1 MSYGAGRYWITF
13 NGEIYNYPELRKK
26 CQDSGHTFGT
36 HSDTETIVHLYEDK
50 AQDCVAPL
58 NGMFAFAVFDSR
70 SRKVTLARDRLGIK
84 PLYYA
89 DTGKSLVFG
98 SEIKSILVNPEVS
111 RLSLIHI

>member
-1 MSYGAGRYWITF
+1 
-13 NGEIYNYPELRKK
+13 
-26 CQDSGHTFGT
+26 
-36 HSDTETIVHLYEDK
+36 
-50 AQDCVAPL
+50 
-58 NGMFAFAVFDSR
+58 MFAFAVFDSR

-111 RLSLIHI
+111 RDIDPVALDPLPASE